1 MKQLFTIF
9 LLLGMVFNQQLIA
22 QSFSPTGYIEE
33 MTKPVRVFK
42 SHIPNDSIILNSI
55 SVPVSPSDANIRTL
69 ISKMYKTVTDSLSMG
84 VGIAAP
90 QIGINKR
97 VILVQ
102 RFDKPNEPFE
112 AYINPTIIKYSELMA
127 LRSEGCLSIDDYRC
141 EVERSYAILLNYFTV
156 DGDFNTEMVEDFTA
170 RIFQHEIDHLDG
182 ILFPER
188 TTETKIIKQ

>member
-1 MKQLFTIF
+1 MKQLFTVLIV
-9 LLLGMVFNQQLIA
+9 LGVTFNQQLSA
-22 QSFSPTGYIEE
+22 QLFSPADYIEE
-33 MTKPVRVFK
+33 ISMPVRVFK

-55 SVPVSPSDANIRTL
+55 SVPVSPSDANLKLL
-69 ISKMYKTVTDSLSMG
+69 ISKMYKTVTDSLSRG

-112 AYINPTIIKYSELMA
+112 AYINPSIIQRSDLMA
-127 LRSEGCLSIDDYRC
+127 LRTEGCLSVDDYRC
-141 EVERSYAILLNYFTV
+141 EVERSYAILINYFTV
-156 DGDFNTEMVEDFTA
+156 DGIFNTEMVEDFTA

-188 TTETKIIKQ
+188 TGVTKGLNQ